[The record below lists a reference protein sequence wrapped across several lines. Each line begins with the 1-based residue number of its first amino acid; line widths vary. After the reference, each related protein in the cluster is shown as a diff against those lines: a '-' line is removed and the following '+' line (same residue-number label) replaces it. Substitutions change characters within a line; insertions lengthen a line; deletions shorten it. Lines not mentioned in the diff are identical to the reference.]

1 MKYFFLALGM
11 SIMFFTL
18 YIMFHPSEFQDK
30 DFVLALFSG
39 IAVTFIGFIIET
51 HQSKANNSYQR
62 DSRAKQ
68 LRSAYTVFILSTV
81 MFIISLVCL

>member
-18 YIMFHPSEFQDK
+18 YILFHPSEFQDK

-51 HQSKANNSYQR
+51 YQSKANTRFQR
-62 DSRAKQ
+62 EIKVKQ
-68 LRSAYTVFILSTV
+68 LCSAYTVFTLSTV

>member
-39 IAVTFIGFIIET
+39 IAVTFIGFILET
-51 HQSKANNSYQR
+51 HESKANTSHQR
-62 DSRAKQ
+62 EHRAKQ

-81 MFIISLVCL
+81 MFIVSLIWL